1 MESYNRD
8 YNFFPSGV
16 LDIETSTNISSCSDD
31 NCILKIYYKYSNI
44 RLTKNND
51 FNIEILIDKDNY
63 IIYNGLYYR
72 LDYIT
77 FSNGSYH
84 KNDNVNTDLEIYMV
98 HTRCEDEHCN
108 SDSKLIFHLL
118 VKESDIEQNEFFN
131 NITNLNV
138 NDGKD
143 KFLFNFEYEINPF
156 NIIPEDSSYYEYGD
170 ESVIHILFENVI
182 YINNNLIDD
191 LLEHTTFNSM
201 EIKNYTDNINYNNV
215 LLKNNTNF
223 EFNIV
228 SEDELV
234 IKGTDTHKDNIEY
247 TNTEYVNL
255 IISLFKYIF
264 ICVIGL
270 ILVFIIKLFVKLDF
284 FKDFFIKKETDAETD
299 TKTDTKTETDDTKTH
314 TKTETDDTKT
324 DTKSQKERIAKAKN
338 FINKYLN
345 KFGNSIPSKYIPSKY
360 IPSIPSF
367 SNPLN
372 TDLFKIPKI
381 IYQLPFKTLSSLDIN
396 FNNIKLKEEIEKII
410 NNKELKDNDK
420 KKEIMKILSNHLYNN
435 SIDIKGK
442 PISLSTFFNKYLVI
456 IITIILIWK
465 FDVYNK
471 LFPYN
476 TDTEKGIEFDDL
488 PEETIDRIIN
498 TIYDKEELLIDLLD
512 ISDENINRYLDDD
525 TLKTIEEIL

>member
-51 FNIEILIDKDNY
+51 SNIEILIDKDNY

-131 NITNLNV
+131 NITDLNV

-215 LLKNNTNF
+215 LLENNTNF

-234 IKGTDTHKDNIEY
+234 IKGTDTHKDNIDY
-247 TNTEYVNL
+247 TNTEHINV
-255 IISLFKYIF
+255 IKGLFKYIF

-284 FKDFFIKKETDAETD
+284 FKDFFIKTEIDAETIRKAEA
-299 TKTDTKTETDDTKTH
+299 TKTDTKTEK
-314 TKTETDDTKT
+314 KNK
-324 DTKSQKERIAKAKN
+324 KSQKERKANIKEKTKKVKY
-338 FINKYLN
+338 FINKNLN
-345 KFGNSIPSKYIPSKY
+345 NFGISL
-360 IPSIPSF
+360 PSIPMPSITFETSF

-381 IYQLPFKTLSSLDIN
+381 LYQLPFTKDLNLMDIN
-396 FNNIKLKEEIEKII
+396 FNDNELNKEINIIIKDDNIK
-410 NNKELKDNDK
+410 DK

-442 PISLSTFFNKYLVI
+442 SISLSTFFNKYLVI

-476 TDTEKGIEFDDL
+476 TDTEKGIEIEDL
-488 PEETIDRIIN
+488 PDETIDRIIN